1 MLLRPIGDRTFA
13 YSASLGGV
21 LRLLGCIR
29 LGVGAWECCQEDSFS
44 KVVVISK
51 YFALN
56 AGPHFAKNFRNG
68 EVWWISA
75 GHFWV
80 KSF

>member
-1 MLLRPIGDRTFA
+1 MLLQPIGDGTLA

-44 KVVVISK
+44 KVAVIS
-51 YFALN
+51 
-56 AGPHFAKNFRNG
+56 
-68 EVWWISA
+68 E
-75 GHFWV
+75 
-80 KSF
+80 